1 MPLPASVPVGTV
13 TGRWYT
19 PSGANAVG
27 SIIFL
32 LTESVEVPDDPDG
45 VVLPLKTVVDVPAG
59 VLNQTLPAGI
69 YQVSMRLSELYKA
82 NKVVE
87 VIEGVALNL
96 PDAVGMLLPDPD
108 LYDPV
113 RSVDGHFPDSAG
125 NIDLP
130 DGGGGG
136 VTDHGAL
143 TGLADDDHTQYL
155 TDSRGD
161 ARYALLAH
169 THTIA
174 NVTGLQTAL
183 DGKQPS
189 GSYATST
196 DLTNGLATKANTA
209 HTHTTSQV
217 TGLDTELDDLDN
229 RVTTLEDAPV
239 QDTAFLAAR
248 YGCKAITMDP
258 HNLSPVDP
266 KYIAM
271 TTQRLYQ
278 YWVPIATGTTISG
291 VRLPIQDIG
300 VGAGSLWFGVYQDDL
315 TKLGETA
322 NVAAAF
328 SAGVGQT
335 WREATLVTPGVV
347 TGSGVWITALST
359 LDTGPQVVFCN
370 TALAS
375 DLPWLLNA
383 DSRLT
388 AMRTESVVSLP
399 PTISPV
405 GGLKYL
411 DFVIG
416 VY

>member
-1 MPLPASVPVGTV
+1 MALPASVPVGTV

-19 PSGANAVG
+19 PSGGNAVG
-27 SIIFL
+27 TIVFL
-32 LTESVEVPDDPDG
+32 LIESIEVPDDPDG
-45 VVLPLKTVVDVPAG
+45 VVLPLKTIVDVPAG
-59 VLNQTLPAGI
+59 VLNQTLPAGV
-69 YQVSMRLSELYKA
+69 YQVSVRLSELYKVT
-82 NKVVE
+82 KVVE
-87 VIEGVALNL
+87 VTEGLALNL

-113 RSVDGHFPDSAG
+113 RSVNGHFPDSYG
-125 NIDLP
+125 NIFVP
-130 DGGGGG
+130 GGGSGG
-136 VTDHGAL
+136 VTDHGEL
-143 TGLADDDHTQYL
+143 TGLADDDHSQYHNNA
-155 TDSRGD
+155 RGD
-161 ARYALLAH
+161 ARYSLLGH

-174 NVTGLQTAL
+174 NVSGLQTEL
-183 DGKQPS
+183 DGK
-189 GSYATST
+189 A
-196 DLTNGLATKANTA
+196 DDI
-209 HTHTTSQV
+209 HTHTISQV
-217 TGLDTELDDLDN
+217 TDLSTELGDLDD
-229 RVTTLEDAPV
+229 RIVVLENEPV

-258 HNLSPVDP
+258 HNLSPDDP

-278 YWVPIATGTTISG
+278 YWVPIATGTTITG

-315 TKLGETA
+315 TKLGETT

-328 SAGVGQT
+328 SAGAGQT
-335 WREATLVTPGVV
+335 WRQAALVTPGVV

-405 GGLKYL
+405 GGLKYI